1 MTDHCQGSFPRR
13 TTRVRL
19 LPDRGSQLIQAP
31 SIFSL
36 TAGEM
41 ELSPGAS
48 PLLLASDGAPRPLP
62 RPLSQML
69 SFGRL
74 SCGVGVDP

>member
-1 MTDHCQGSFPRR
+1 MTDRCQGSFLRR
-13 TTRVRL
+13 TKRVCF
-19 LPDRGSQLIQAP
+19 LPDRGSHLIQAP

-36 TAGEM
+36 TAGER

-62 RPLSQML
+62 RPLSQLL